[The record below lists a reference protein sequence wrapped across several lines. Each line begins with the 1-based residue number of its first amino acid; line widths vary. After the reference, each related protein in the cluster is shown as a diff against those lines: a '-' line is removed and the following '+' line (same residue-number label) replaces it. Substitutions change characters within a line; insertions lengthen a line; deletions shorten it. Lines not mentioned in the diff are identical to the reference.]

1 MTDCIKHAHV
11 WAEPNIT
18 EPLAEALLTAVS
30 DEPSLAYVKAEN
42 STAIIL
48 CGDLNHG
55 FRM

>member
-1 MTDCIKHAHV
+1 MADCIKHAHV

-18 EPLAEALLTAVS
+18 EPRSEALLTAVS